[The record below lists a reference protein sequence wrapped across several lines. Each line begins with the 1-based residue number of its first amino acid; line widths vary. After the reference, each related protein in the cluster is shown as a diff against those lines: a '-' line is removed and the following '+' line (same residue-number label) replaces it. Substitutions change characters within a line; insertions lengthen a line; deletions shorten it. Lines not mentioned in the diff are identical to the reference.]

1 MAAEVSLLDMLDA
14 RERRVHHQQELL
26 KRYHKPLIC
35 FTMNIAGPI
44 KDSPLI
50 RRGFARGQ
58 QLLRQQFFRAKLSPL
73 HTDARCEATGCE
85 AFYVLDADP
94 MAIKKFTTDIEDAT
108 PLGRLFDM
116 DVLRPDGTKV
126 DREELSLSG
135 RRCLICGGPAKV
147 CSSRRIH
154 TVAELQA
161 TTTEILTDTMDTWDA
176 ATAAQQAV
184 RALLYEVTTT
194 PKPGLVDRRNSGS
207 HTDMDS
213 FTFMSSAAALYPYF
227 EACAKVG
234 RETMD
239 RPAPETFAALRPLG
253 CEAEGEMLDATNGVN
268 THKGAVFSIGITCAA
283 LGRLERALWAD
294 PARVLAEVSA
304 MTKGLAAQD
313 FVGVTAENA
322 ATAGQKL
329 YVQYGITGV
338 RGQVEAGLPVVL
350 HHGLPVLENGLKLGY
365 DINRAGC
372 AALLEILVHSTDTN
386 MIARSSRERQ
396 LAWVARVKELLAQ
409 TPYPD
414 EEALVELD
422 DQFIAENLSPGG
434 SADLLALT
442 YLLHFFKTEEHLH
455 V

>member
-1 MAAEVSLLDMLDA
+1 MPNEVSLLEMLDA
-14 RERRVHHQQELL
+14 RERRVQHQQALL
-26 KRYHKPLIC
+26 AQYHKPLIC
-35 FTMNIAGPI
+35 LTMNIAGPV

-58 QLLRQQFFRAKLSPL
+58 QLLRQQLFRAGLTPL

-85 AFYVLDADP
+85 AFYVLDAAP
-94 MAIKKFTTDIEDAT
+94 LTIKKFTTDIEDAT

-116 DVLRPDGTKV
+116 DVLRPDGVKV
-126 DREELSLSG
+126 DRQELQLEG

-147 CSSRRIH
+147 CSSRRVH

-161 TTTEILTDTMDTWDA
+161 TTTAILTETMDAWDA
-176 ATAAQQAV
+176 ATAAQQAI

-213 FTFMSSAAALYPYF
+213 FTCMSSAASLYPYF
-227 EACAKVG
+227 EACVRAGQKG
-234 RETMD
+234 KA

-253 CEAEGEMLDATNGVN
+253 CEAEGEMLEATGGIN
-268 THKGAVFSIGITCAA
+268 THKGAIFSIGIVCAA
-283 LGRLERALWAD
+283 LGRLDRALWAD

-304 MTKGLAAQD
+304 MAQGLTTRD
-313 FVGVTAENA
+313 FDGVTAGNA
-322 ATAGQKL
+322 ITTGQKL
-329 YVQYGITGV
+329 FVQYGITGV
-338 RGQVEAGLPVVL
+338 RGQVEEGLPAVL
-350 HHGLPVLENGLKLGY
+350 HYGLPALEQGIAAGY
-365 DINRAGC
+365 SLNRAGC
-372 AALLEILVHSTDTN
+372 GALLAILAHSTDTN
-386 MIARSSRERQ
+386 IIARSSRERQ
-396 LAWVARVKELLAQ
+396 LELVDELTALLAG

-414 EEALVELD
+414 EAALTALD
-422 DQFIAENLSPGG
+422 DRFIAEHLSPGG

-442 YLLHFFKTEEHLH
+442 YLLYFFKTEEHLH

>member
-73 HTDARCEATGCE
+73 HTDAHCEATGCE

-161 TTTEILTDTMDTWDA
+161 KTTEILTDTMDTWDA
-176 ATAAQQAV
+176 ATAAQQAI

-213 FTFMSSAAALYPYF
+213 FTFMSSAASLYPYF
-227 EACAKVG
+227 EACVRAGQKG
-234 RETMD
+234 KA

-253 CEAEGEMLDATNGVN
+253 CEAEGEMLEATGGIN
-268 THKGAVFSIGITCAA
+268 THKGAIFSIGIVCAA
-283 LGRLERALWAD
+283 LGRLDRALWAD

-304 MTKGLAAQD
+304 MTQGLTARD
-313 FVGVTAENA
+313 FDGVTAGNA
-322 ATAGQKL
+322 ITAGQKL
-329 YVQYGITGV
+329 FVQYGITGV

-350 HHGLPVLENGLKLGY
+350 HHGLPVLENGLKLGC

-414 EEALVELD
+414 EAALVALD
-422 DQFIAENLSPGG
+422 DRFIAENLSPGG

>member
-1 MAAEVSLLDMLDA
+1 MAVEVSLLDMLDA

-26 KRYHKPLIC
+26 EQYHKPLIC

-73 HTDARCEATGCE
+73 HTDAHCEATGCE

-94 MAIKKFTTDIEDAT
+94 MTIKKFTTDIEDAT

-161 TTTEILTDTMDTWDA
+161 KTTDILTETLDAWDA

-227 EACAKVG
+227 EACARVG

-283 LGRLERALWAD
+283 LGRLNRAEWCD
-294 PARVLAEVSA
+294 PARVLQEVTA
-304 MTKGLAAQD
+304 MTSGLTKQD
-313 FVGVTAENA
+313 FADVTEENA
-322 ATAGQKL
+322 VTAGQKL
-329 YVQYGITGV
+329 YVQYGITGI

-350 HHGLPVLENGLKLGY
+350 HHGLPVLENGLKLGH

>member
-1 MAAEVSLLDMLDA
+1 MAVEVSLLDMLDA

-26 KRYHKPLIC
+26 ERYHKPLIC

-73 HTDARCEATGCE
+73 HTDAHCEATGCE

-94 MAIKKFTTDIEDAT
+94 MTIKKFTTDIEDAT

-154 TVAELQA
+154 TVVELQA
-161 TTTEILTDTMDTWDA
+161 KTTDILTETLDTWDA
-176 ATAAQQAV
+176 ATAAQQAI

-283 LGRLERALWAD
+283 LGRLNRAEWCD
-294 PARVLAEVSA
+294 PARVLQEVAA
-304 MTKGLAAQD
+304 MTKGLTQQD
-313 FVGVTAENA
+313 LADVTTENA
-322 ATAGQKL
+322 VTAGQKL
-329 YVQYGITGV
+329 SVQYGITGI

-350 HHGLPVLENGLKLGY
+350 KHGLPVLENGLKLGY

-372 AALLEILVHSTDTN
+372 AALLEILAHSTDTN
-386 MIARSSRERQ
+386 IIARSSRERQ
-396 LAWVARVKELLAQ
+396 QKLVEELKELLAR

-414 EEALVELD
+414 EAALAVLD
-422 DQFIAENLSPGG
+422 DRFIAEHLSPGG

>member
-1 MAAEVSLLDMLDA
+1 MPNEVSLLEMLDA
-14 RERRVHHQQELL
+14 RERRVQHQQALL
-26 KRYHKPLIC
+26 AQYHKPLIC
-35 FTMNIAGPI
+35 FTMNIAGPV

-58 QLLRQQFFRAKLSPL
+58 QLLRQQLFRAGLTPL

-85 AFYVLDADP
+85 AFYVLDAAP
-94 MAIKKFTTDIEDAT
+94 LTIKKFTTDIEDAT

-116 DVLRPDGTKV
+116 DVLRPDGVKV
-126 DREELSLSG
+126 DRQELQLEG

-147 CSSRRIH
+147 CSSRRVH

-161 TTTEILTDTMDTWDA
+161 TTTAILTETMDAWDA
-176 ATAAQQAV
+176 ATAAQQAI

-213 FTFMSSAAALYPYF
+213 FTFMSSAASLYPYF
-227 EACAKVG
+227 EACVRAGQKG
-234 RETMD
+234 KA

-253 CEAEGEMLDATNGVN
+253 CEAEGEMLEATGGIN
-268 THKGAVFSIGITCAA
+268 THKGAIFSIGIVCAA
-283 LGRLERALWAD
+283 LGRLDRALWAD

-304 MTKGLAAQD
+304 MTQGLTARD
-313 FVGVTAENA
+313 FDGVTAGNA
-322 ATAGQKL
+322 ITTGQKL
-329 YVQYGITGV
+329 FVQYGITGV
-338 RGQVEAGLPVVL
+338 RGQVEEGLPAVL
-350 HHGLPVLENGLKLGY
+350 HYGLPALEQGIAAGY
-365 DINRAGC
+365 SLNQAGC
-372 AALLEILVHSTDTN
+372 GALLAILAHSTDTN
-386 MIARSSRERQ
+386 IIARSSRERQ
-396 LAWVARVKELLAQ
+396 LELVDELTALLAG

-414 EEALVELD
+414 EAALAALD
-422 DQFIAENLSPGG
+422 DRFIAERLSPGG

-442 YLLHFFKTEEHLH
+442 YLLYFFKTEEHLH

>member
-1 MAAEVSLLDMLDA
+1 MAVEVSLLDMLDA

-26 KRYHKPLIC
+26 EQYHKPLIC

-44 KDSPLI
+44 KDSPII

-73 HTDARCEATGCE
+73 HTDAHCEATGCE

-94 MAIKKFTTDIEDAT
+94 MTIKKFTTDIEDAT
-108 PLGRLFDM
+108 PLGRLFDL

-161 TTTEILTDTMDTWDA
+161 KTTEILTETLDAWDA

-227 EACAKVG
+227 EACARVG

-283 LGRLERALWAD
+283 LGRLNRATWCD
-294 PARVLAEVSA
+294 PARVLQEVAA
-304 MTKGLAAQD
+304 MTKGLTQQD
-313 FVGVTAENA
+313 LADVTTENA
-322 ATAGQKL
+322 VTAGQKL
-329 YVQYGITGV
+329 YAQYGITGI